1 MTASKSPSASKR
13 SKGLHRGL
21 NSAPPRQ
28 LAVVA
33 SALLAAAGTFKVYVW
48 LLQTPVISGSR
59 LALAASIFIL
69 LGMGHYFIAARWM
82 ARRQDSGGPSPLACV
97 LNAIVLTAVFLPI
110 LYRAPTFPRS
120 PLLRPWTEIAV
131 QVELSSSSIPVLM
144 SPDDL
149 KLAANP
155 DYLNAMAFRP
165 VGNWQQ
171 SVAGRLAAPG
181 STVSLHWSGAA
192 ASTMELTVQP
202 HPAADGVLTIY
213 WDGQRIDTRL
223 GNSHPDP
230 LVVHRKFDLPAGFVV
245 ADFFSVFILLAWALS
260 ILGLHG
266 HGFWLH
272 QLNTTPGRAV
282 IWIGG
287 LLAVALAALTVA
299 LQLTNLPGGL
309 EFLDGGQWALHS
321 DVLHGRAPDPWQYR
335 LFAEYAAEALVRLAG
350 SIGVQSPIGAG
361 FIFLRLIQNTA
372 ILICSLALYRRMGSP
387 PTLALLGMLVL
398 AASMANAFYDSD
410 LSFNTYFDV
419 LAYLLAGLLL
429 LARRYWATV
438 PLTLLAALN
447 RETSG
452 LIPLMVAAAILQD
465 DPRGGFRRLLPAATA
480 ASVFAL
486 VFLGVR
492 LLYPGH
498 PLYVPYDNPL
508 GLRLMQY
515 NLTRSFTL
523 QQLMGTLGMT
533 PIFAALALPGGP
545 RLWRLWFLVII
556 PIWFA
561 VHAFGGVMAETRLF
575 LTPQALVFIPGLL
588 FLIERLANRKM
599 TDCQVP
605 SPRLHSDPYES

>member
-1 MTASKSPSASKR
+1 MV
-13 SKGLHRGL
+13 
-21 NSAPPRQ
+21 
-28 LAVVA
+28 VVA
-33 SALLAAAGTFKVYVW
+33 SALIAAAGAFRIYVW
-48 LLQTPVISGSR
+48 FLQTPVISGSR
-59 LALAASIFIL
+59 LALAVSAFIF
-69 LGMGHYFIAARWM
+69 LGVGHYFIAARCM
-82 ARRQDSGGPSPLACV
+82 ARRQDSVGSLPLACV
-97 LNAIVLTAVFLPI
+97 LIAVVLTAVFLPI
-110 LYRAPTFPRS
+110 FYRAPAFPRS

-131 QVELSSSSIPVLM
+131 QVELSPSSIPVLI

-149 KLAANP
+149 KLAAHP
-155 DYLNAMAFRP
+155 DDLNAMAFRP
-165 VGNWQQ
+165 VGDWLE
-171 SVAGRLAAPG
+171 SAAGRRAAPG

-192 ASTMELTVQP
+192 SSTMELIVQP
-202 HPAADGVLTIY
+202 PPAADGALTVY

-223 GNSHPDP
+223 GNSDPDP
-230 LVVHRKFDLPAGFVV
+230 LVFHRKFDLPAGFAA

-260 ILGLHG
+260 ILGIHG
-266 HGFWLH
+266 HGFWLR
-272 QLNTTPGRAV
+272 QLNTAPGRAV
-282 IWIGG
+282 MWIGG
-287 LLAVALAALTVA
+287 PLAVALAALSVA

-321 DVLHGRAPDPWQYR
+321 AVLQGRAPDPWQYR

-350 SIGVQSPIGAG
+350 SVGVQSPIGAS

-429 LARRYWATV
+429 FARRYWATV

-452 LIPLMVAAAILQD
+452 LIPLMIAAAILQEN
-465 DPRGGFRRLLPAATA
+465 PRGGFRRLLPAAA
-480 ASVFAL
+480 AATVFAL
-486 VFLGVR
+486 VLLGVR
-492 LLYPGH
+492 MLYPGH

-515 NLTRSFTL
+515 NVTRSFTL
-523 QQLMGTLGMT
+523 QQLTGTLGMA

-545 RLWRLWFLVII
+545 RLWRLWFLLIV

-561 VHAFGGVMAETRLF
+561 VHAVGGVMAETRLF

-588 FLIERLANRKM
+588 FLIERLANLKT

-605 SPRLHSDPYES
+605 SPRLHSDPYEP